1 MMCFDFGLNTA
12 FRAEFLPMLKTMNRR
27 EVLYSIAGGLAAAT
41 FGCTGRIYSTEKV
54 KKSRLGIADFSFNIR
69 LRAERTGKMKGNL
82 SDPLNFL
89 DYCHNIGAGGIQMN
103 LGVRDEAYTRKIRQK
118 TEKYQMFI
126 EGSASL
132 PRDKSGV
139 ERFDAAVRT
148 AGQTGAGVVRTAIGG
163 RRYEQFDSAE
173 QFRAFAERTRKSLQL
188 AEPVAAEHRIR
199 LAIENHKDWRIDQ
212 MLDMLRSIS
221 SEYLGVCVDTGN
233 SFALLEDPMAVVE
246 AYAPYAFS
254 VHLKDMALAEY
265 EDGFLLA
272 DVPLGQGVLN
282 LTKMIGIF
290 RKANPGIN
298 FSLEMATRDPLQVP
312 CLTEKYWATFE
323 DVPGSD
329 LARTL
334 KYVRANASP
343 KQILPKVNHLPMG
356 ELVKIEE
363 ANIKY
368 CLAFAKEHLDL

>member
-1 MMCFDFGLNTA
+1 
-12 FRAEFLPMLKTMNRR
+12 MNRR
-27 EVLYSIAGGLAAAT
+27 ELLYSIAGGLAATT
-41 FGCTGRIYSTEKV
+41 FGCAGRIYGTEKV

-82 SDPLNFL
+82 GDPLNFL
-89 DYCHNIGAGGIQMN
+89 DHCHNIGAGGIQMN
-103 LGVRDEAYTRKIRQK
+103 IGVRDQAYTRKIRQK
-118 TEKYQMFI
+118 TKKYEMFF

-139 ERFDAAVRT
+139 EKFDAAVRT
-148 AGQTGAGVVRTAIGG
+148 ARQAGAEVVRIAIGG
-163 RRYEQFDSAE
+163 RRYEQFERAE
-173 QFRAFAERTRKSLQL
+173 QFRAFAERTVKSLQL
-188 AEPVAAEHRIR
+188 AEPVAAKNRVR

-212 MLDMLRSIS
+212 MLDMLKRIS

-254 VHLKDMALAEY
+254 VHLKDMAVAEY

-272 DVPLGQGVLN
+272 DVPLGKGVLN
-282 LTKMIGIF
+282 LPKMIGIF
-290 RKANPGIN
+290 RKANPPIN
-298 FSLEMATRDPLQVP
+298 FSLEMATRDALEVP

-329 LARTL
+329 LARAL
-334 KYVRANASP
+334 RYVRANASP
-343 KQILPKVNHLPMG
+343 KKILPKVNHLPMD
-356 ELVKIEE
+356 ELIKIEE
-363 ANIKY
+363 ANIKQ
-368 CLAFAKEHLDL
+368 CLAFAKENLDL

>member
-1 MMCFDFGLNTA
+1 
-12 FRAEFLPMLKTMNRR
+12 MNRR

-41 FGCTGRIYSTEKV
+41 FGCAARISGTEKV

-69 LRAERTGKMKGNL
+69 LRAERAGKIKGNL
-82 SDPLNFL
+82 GDPLNFL
-89 DYCHNIGAGGIQMN
+89 DHCHNIGAGGIQMN
-103 LGVRDEAYTRKIRQK
+103 LGVRDQAYARKIRQK
-118 TEKYQMFI
+118 AEEYDMFI
-126 EGSASL
+126 EGSVSL
-132 PRDKSGV
+132 PRDNSGV
-139 ERFDAAVRT
+139 EKFDASVRT
-148 AGQTGAGVVRTAIGG
+148 ARQAGAGVVRTAIGG
-163 RRYEQFDSAE
+163 RRYEQFDRAE

-188 AEPVAAEHRIR
+188 AELVLAEHRIR

-212 MLDMLRSIS
+212 MLDMLKYIS

-272 DVPLGQGVLN
+272 DVPLGRGLLN
-282 LTKMIGIF
+282 LAKMIGIL

-334 KYVRANASP
+334 KYVRDNASP
-343 KQILPKVNHLPMG
+343 KQILPKVNHLPMN
-356 ELVKIEE
+356 ELVRIEE
-363 ANIKY
+363 ANIKQ
-368 CLAFAKEHLDL
+368 CLAFATEHLDL

>member
-1 MMCFDFGLNTA
+1 
-12 FRAEFLPMLKTMNRR
+12 MNRR
-27 EVLYSIAGGLAAAT
+27 ELLYSIAGGFAAAT
-41 FGCTGRIYSTEKV
+41 FGCTGRINGTEKV

-69 LRAERTGKMKGNL
+69 LRAERTGQMKGNL
-82 SDPLNFL
+82 GDPLNFL
-89 DYCHNIGAGGIQMN
+89 DHCHNIGAGGIQMN
-103 LGVRDEAYTRKIRQK
+103 IGVRDEAYARKIRQK
-118 TEKYQMFI
+118 TKKYGMFI

-132 PRDKSGV
+132 PHDKSGA

-148 AGQTGAGVVRTAIGG
+148 AMQAGAGVIRTAIGG

-173 QFRAFAERTRKSLQL
+173 QFRAFAERTGKSLQL
-188 AEPVAAEHRIR
+188 AEPVVARRRIR

-212 MLDMLRSIS
+212 MLDMLRRIS

-254 VHLKDMALAEY
+254 VHLKDMAVAEY

-282 LTKMIGIF
+282 LQKMIGIF
-290 RKANPGIN
+290 RKANPKIN
-298 FSLEMATRDPLQVP
+298 FSLEMATRDSLQVP

-334 KYVRANASP
+334 RYVRANASP
-343 KQILPKVNHLPMG
+343 KQILPKVNHLPTDK
-356 ELVKIEE
+356 LVKIEE
-363 ANIKY
+363 DNIKQ